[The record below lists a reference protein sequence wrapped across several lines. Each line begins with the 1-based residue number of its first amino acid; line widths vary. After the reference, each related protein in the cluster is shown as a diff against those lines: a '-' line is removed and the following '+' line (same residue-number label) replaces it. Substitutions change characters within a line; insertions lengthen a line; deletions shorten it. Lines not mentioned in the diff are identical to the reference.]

1 MSSALI
7 DDYVDGLHRRLPA
20 AIAAE
25 AADGLIETYE
35 QHLASGAG
43 ERAAAHAA
51 VAEFGDLETVVGEFT
66 RQAPGRRA
74 AR

>member
-7 DDYVDGLHRRLPA
+7 SDYVDGRHRRLPA

-35 QHLASGAG
+35 HHLA
-43 ERAAAHAA
+43 
-51 VAEFGDLETVVGEFT
+51 
-66 RQAPGRRA
+66 